1 MIMVMTFFIILLVSI
16 AGCSSQSPSASP
28 EAVTKLSTIEPSQMA
43 LQSAEIP
50 ANFTLFEKGER
61 LSSELSDWALDH
73 GWKKGYYSIF
83 LKNDPGSPSVTVIEQ
98 YISVYPAQNISLI
111 VPDDINNVKNWSTKE
126 NNISVDDLTI
136 VTIGDSSSALR
147 VSNKTDNTQE
157 YIIAFVKN
165 DVYQNFYTNGTQTD
179 YETLKQLA
187 TIAAAKIT

>member
-1 MIMVMTFFIILLVSI
+1 MTFFIILLVGI
-16 AGCSSQSPSASP
+16 AGCSSQSPASTG
-28 EAVTKLSTIEPSQMA
+28 AVTKLSTIEPSQMA

-50 ANFTLFEKGER
+50 ANFSLFEKGER

-83 LKNDPGSPSVTVIEQ
+83 LKNDPGSPPGTVIEQ
-98 YISVYPAQNISLI
+98 YISVYPVQNISLI
-111 VPDDINNVKNWSTKE
+111 VPDDINNVKNWSMSE
-126 NNISVDDLTI
+126 NNISVEDLTL
-136 VTIGDSSSALR
+136 VTIGDSSSALS